1 MSFGSDPG
9 RDDGGLPPV
18 NIDIPDDARELDRD
32 VLAYRRE
39 QRAKR
44 RRARLIRLLRPLRAL
59 GLGGHGT
66 MLPLI
71 AACVALSMLAGA
83 MLSVVTISPASA
95 PTVSPRATARPGT
108 ASGAAGPASMS
119 PPGSA
124 APLPAGLTELPAGTF
139 MVGGTTEQ
147 VRTLRSVALAL
158 VPPNC
163 ACDQA
168 LRQLARQ
175 ADAARVGLY
184 LVGEN
189 GAIPHIPALTTRDG
203 GGVAMA
209 AADSGNVL
217 GAAYRP
223 AGLTAVLVYS
233 DGTARVHRSL
243 PADFQLGPALRAL
256 TRPGR

>member
-1 MSFGSDPG
+1 VSFGSDPG

-18 NIDIPDDARELDRD
+18 NMDIPDDARELDRD

-44 RRARLIRLLRPLRAL
+44 RHARLMRLLRVL
-59 GLGGHGT
+59 GFGGHRT
-66 MLPLI
+66 VLPLI
-71 AACVALSMLAGA
+71 ATCVALSMLAGA

-95 PTVSPRATARPGT
+95 PTVSPPATARPGS
-108 ASGAAGPASMS
+108 ASGAASPASMS
-119 PPGSA
+119 PPESA
-124 APLPAGLTELPAGTF
+124 APLPAGLTELPVGTF
-139 MVGGTTEQ
+139 MVDGTTEQ

-158 VPPNC
+158 VPPDC

-175 ADAARVGLY
+175 AGAARVGLY
-184 LVGEN
+184 FVGEN
-189 GAIPHIPALTTRDG
+189 EAIPDIPALTTRDG
-203 GGVAMA
+203 GGVAAA

-217 GAAYRP
+217 AAAYRP

-233 DGTARVHRSL
+233 DGTAQVRRSL
-243 PADFQLGPALRAL
+243 PAGFQLSSSLRAL
-256 TRPGR
+256 SRPGR